1 MDKKEGK
8 YMNPVLLK
16 QRSEK
21 LINFNFPLSPPETP
35 PVNIRTDHAIKL
47 KQIKQFCND
56 ELYYTK
62 VPNKTQNKV
71 RKFSNNITEL
81 VSLKFENEKHR

>member
-47 KQIKQFCND
+47 KQIK
-56 ELYYTK
+56 
-62 VPNKTQNKV
+62 
-71 RKFSNNITEL
+71 
-81 VSLKFENEKHR
+81 